1 MQLPFFVIEEKGIL
15 AVYKKV
21 MKKYLGIILF
31 MGYTIGFVL
40 LLSYFGP
47 EPKEPTQGIPHNYWV
62 PKR

>member
-1 MQLPFFVIEEKGIL
+1 
-15 AVYKKV
+15 
-21 MKKYLGIILF
+21 MKKFIEKYSGIILF